1 MPREWAT
8 PTREPWC
15 PLIHDLLLAID
26 RHNGLYFATG
36 DRWHLERAQD
46 LRQYVISLKD
56 WIRRHE

>member
-15 PLIHDLLLAID
+15 PLIHSLLQAID

-36 DRWHLERAQD
+36 DRWHLERAED
-46 LRQYVISLKD
+46 LRQYVVRLKD
-56 WIRRHE
+56 WIGRHE

>member
-1 MPREWAT
+1 
-8 PTREPWC
+8 
-15 PLIHDLLLAID
+15 LIRDLLHAID